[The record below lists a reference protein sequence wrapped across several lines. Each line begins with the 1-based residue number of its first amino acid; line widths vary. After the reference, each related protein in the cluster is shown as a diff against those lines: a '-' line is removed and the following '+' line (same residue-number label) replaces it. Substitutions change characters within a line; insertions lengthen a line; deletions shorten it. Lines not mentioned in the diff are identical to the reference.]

1 MPEVTRLRACAAVK
15 LKVVKIQIKWY
26 IDTFFHHKFDK
37 TVAADSLF
45 CKQDLLLELDLDM
58 FSKDKIDFRL

>member
-1 MPEVTRLRACAAVK
+1 MPEVTRLRACAAVM

-26 IDTFFHHKFDK
+26 IDAFFHHEFDK

-45 CKQDLLLELDLDM
+45 RKQDFILELDLDM